1 MSYDESNKVELM
13 KMLPTSETKNII
25 DAREIIL
32 RRSIPIII
40 NSFNQLA
47 YLNNLIKKLLLAR
60 FENIYILDQGSSY
73 PPLTK
78 WLSGVYERKE
88 ALPLFLG
95 RNNGP
100 HYFFISE
107 LYKIFGG
114 GPFVYTD
121 PDISWNNLAPDF
133 LSFLFDISE
142 KYRIFK
148 VGPALEIPEKSDIE
162 DIKIEDEK
170 GKFFTI
176 NEWESQFWKHEI
188 EPGVYNSPIDTTFH
202 LFVPQY
208 YLPGTPLIT
217 GLRVSGNGRTVLHLP
232 WHKSFLV
239 PEEERE
245 FYYKS
250 TKHSRSLPAILRSL
264 KK

>member
-1 MSYDESNKVELM
+1 MVILIIVAAAVGARFFSGENAWVCEDGKWLKHGNPTAPMPDGGCEGISGDPVGMKPHYSSDIQQKYATEEKIKVISLKSGDAIESPVEI
-13 KMLPTSETKNII
+13 EGE
-25 DAREIIL
+25 ARGIWYFEG
-32 RRSIPIII
+32 SFPII
-40 NSFNQLA
+40 
-47 YLNNLIKKLLLAR
+47 
-60 FENIYILDQGSSY
+60 
-73 PPLTK
+73 
-78 WLSGVYERKE
+78 
-88 ALPLFLG
+88 
-95 RNNGP
+95 
-100 HYFFISE
+100 
-107 LYKIFGG
+107 
-114 GPFVYTD
+114 
-121 PDISWNNLAPDF
+121 
-133 LSFLFDISE
+133 
-142 KYRIFK
+142 
-148 VGPALEIPEKSDIE
+148 
-162 DIKIEDEK
+162 IEDEK